1 MQEYSWIIQ
10 NKELLKLVYS
20 IIIILICFVIVLK
33 TNRLFKLSLHQGIRY
48 FRNAFFFYGIAF
60 FLRYI
65 LGSKLIFNS
74 ISLSQNYFII
84 GILFEFFLIMAGF
97 FLLYSLIWKR
107 IEGIGKREDSSLLNP
122 KMVLFYIMSFIIAY
136 LDFLWK
142 DYFFMFL
149 SQILIFIIASV
160 ISYLNYKNL
169 GNKRLFLKFYFVAML
184 LSLTAWVLNALLSLY
199 FNWNQ
204 GVLINIYLIN
214 IIIFGLFLYGVI
226 RVTKRK

>member
-1 MQEYSWIIQ
+1 MQDYSWIIQ
-10 NKELLKLVYS
+10 NKELLKLIYS
-20 IIIILICFVIVLK
+20 VIIILICFVIVLK

-65 LGSKLIFNS
+65 VGSKLIFNS
-74 ISLSQNYFII
+74 ISSTQNYFII

-97 FLLYSLIWKR
+97 FLLYSLIWRK
-107 IEGIGKREDSSLLNP
+107 IEGVGKKEDSSLINSKIL
-122 KMVLFYIMSFIIAY
+122 LFYIMSFIISY

-142 DYFFMFL
+142 AYFFMFL
-149 SQILIFIIASV
+149 SQILIFVLASV

-169 GNKRLFLKFYFVAML
+169 GNKRLFLKFYFIAML
-184 LSLTAWVLNALLSLY
+184 LSLTAWILNALLSLY

-214 IIIFGLFLYGVI
+214 ILIFGLFLYGV
-226 RVTKRK
+226 VKFTKRK